1 MYRTL
6 FTLVVVIFAAAATRL
21 NARGFG
27 GHHTAAA
34 DSGRLSPSLQYGDI
48 NRLTDGLL
56 YRLGG
61 ISNLT
66 VGQFYDSDLAG
77 VGRGETTPGAFRA
90 GSGDVGHPRFR
101 GLNVGG
107 QNDGRFSAPRVT
119 GFHPSGFPS
128 GLRPAASAAPPLG
141 SKQDGRARL
150 PPSHRMPAPAT
161 SQGAGHKDYRALP
174 SDGGLH
180 FLSGSVD
187 TDF

>member
-1 MYRTL
+1 MPFMLRFICT
-6 FTLVVVIFAAAATRL
+6 TLVVFLATMATRL
-21 NARGFG
+21 DARGFG
-27 GHHTAAA
+27 GHHAVVAE
-34 DSGRLSPSLQYGDI
+34 SGRLSPSLQYGDI
-48 NRLTDGLL
+48 DGLTNSLL

-61 ISNLT
+61 INNLT

-77 VGRGETTPGAFRA
+77 VGRGETTPGAFRG

-119 GFHPSGFPS
+119 GFKPSGFPS
-128 GLRPAASAAPPLG
+128 GLRPDVSSQPPRLPAPP
-141 SKQDGRARL
+141 
-150 PPSHRMPAPAT
+150 T
-161 SQGAGHKDYRALP
+161 SQGAGRKDYRALP

-187 TDF
+187 TGF